1 MFSYHDERSILSLYQ
16 PMIGFYIEKNL
27 IMTIDALILTTD
39 NRQL

>member
-16 PMIGFYIEKNL
+16 PMIGFYRFFFL
-27 IMTIDALILTTD
+27 IMTTDALILTTD